1 MSFWVI
7 VPSKSQAMSSFSTG
21 PEGTRAGLRAP
32 ASAAHQDRRRA
43 AAPSPIGQGTPDEG
57 AAADVARTVGR
68 LLAQAGATVVTGAS
82 AA

>member
-1 MSFWVI
+1 MGS
-7 VPSKSQAMSSFSTG
+7 
-21 PEGTRAGLRAP
+21 RAIAV
-32 ASAAHQDRRRA
+32 
-43 AAPSPIGQGTPDEG
+43 IGQGTPDEG

>member
-1 MSFWVI
+1 MGS
-7 VPSKSQAMSSFSTG
+7 
-21 PEGTRAGLRAP
+21 RAIAV
-32 ASAAHQDRRRA
+32 
-43 AAPSPIGQGTPDEG
+43 IGQGAPDEG